1 MEASDRQR
9 EVSDRD
15 QWARFRFSV
24 IGPLLAA
31 PPVGGEL
38 QQALQE
44 LAAGEYQHPLSK
56 RPITLGVSTIE
67 RWYYRARLER
77 DPVAALRNQV
87 RSDAGGHPSV
97 SAGAARGAPPAAP
110 GPPRLEL
117 PVASRQPEGAGPAA
131 AGVGAGAV
139 VRGGAAVDE
148 DARVVPSQAHSG
160 TAHRRRPQS
169 RLALGA
175 TRGAQLRS
183 RVRRRLVPCPTFIM
197 RRGRC

>member
-1 MEASDRQR
+1 MEASDSQR

-31 PPVGGEL
+31 PPAGGEL

-44 LAAGEYQHPLSK
+44 LAAREYQHPLSK

-77 DPVAALRNQV
+77 DPVGALRNQV

-97 SAGAARGAPPAAP
+97 SAAQRVVLRQQHRDHP
-110 GPPRLEL
+110 GWSYQLHHDNLKEL
-117 PVASRQPEGAGPAA
+117 AKQQPELGRVPSY
-131 AGVGAGAV
+131 AV
-139 VRGGAAVDE
+139 VR
-148 DARVVPSQAHSG
+148 RWMKSK
-160 TAHRRRPQS
+160 RPPNRTLP
-169 RLALGA
+169 RL
-175 TRGAQLRS
+175 R
-183 RVRRRLVPCPTFIM
+183 
-197 RRGRC
+197 